1 MITVEVKMARAISIT
16 ISPTAFIAQKI
27 RDYSVLAKLRLN
39 FLVVFS
45 AVIGYLFGITGFYNI
60 SQIFWLALG
69 GLLVTGASNAINQ
82 VIEKDIDRLM
92 ARTQNRPLPAE
103 RMSLTEAIIAAGI
116 MGISGISIITYFF
129 NPTAG
134 VLAAL
139 SLLSYAFV
147 YTPLKKVSPIAV
159 FVGAFP
165 GALPPMIGYVCATG
179 KIDFI
184 AVVLFCIQFV
194 WQFPHFWSIAWIQ
207 FDDYKKAGIML
218 LPSASGKTRM
228 SAIQNVIY
236 CSVLLVV
243 SMVPYFFNM
252 VGLVANIIIATVGVV
267 FLWMA
272 WNHYRQCDD
281 KSARILMF
289 GSFLYL
295 PVAQLALV
303 LGK

>member
-1 MITVEVKMARAISIT
+1 MSKAISISV
-16 ISPTAFIAQKI
+16 SPFQLIAQKV
-27 RDYSVLAKLRLN
+27 RDYAMLAKFRLS

-45 AVIGYLFGITGFYNI
+45 AVIGYVFGVTGFYNI
-60 SQIFWLALG
+60 AHLFWLALG
-69 GLLVTGASNAINQ
+69 GALITGASNAINQ

-103 RMSLTEAIIAAGI
+103 RMHVTEAIVSAGLMGVTGIA
-116 MGISGISIITYFF
+116 IITYFF

-134 VLAAL
+134 VLSAI
-139 SLLSYAFV
+139 SLLLYAFV
-147 YTPLKKVSPIAV
+147 YTPLKRVSPVAV
-159 FVGAFP
+159 FVGAIP

-179 KIDFI
+179 KIDFT
-184 AVVLFCIQFV
+184 AVVLFSAQFI

-207 FDDYKKAGIML
+207 YDDYKKAGIML

-243 SMVPYFFNM
+243 SMMPYFFNM
-252 VGLVANIIIATVGVV
+252 VGWFANIFIAGAGVM

-272 WNHYRQCDD
+272 WNHYRKCDD
-281 KSARILMF
+281 RAARILMF

-295 PVAQLALV
+295 PVMQLALV
-303 LGK
+303 LGKI